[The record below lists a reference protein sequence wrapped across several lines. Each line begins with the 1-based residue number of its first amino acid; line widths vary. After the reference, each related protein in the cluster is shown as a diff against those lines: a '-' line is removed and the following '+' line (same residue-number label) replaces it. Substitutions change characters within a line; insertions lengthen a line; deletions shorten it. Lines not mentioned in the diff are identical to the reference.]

1 MNEELSTR
9 QGERTAETV
18 AAEIRMIWET
28 GRRVTM
34 LCGIEIG
41 RRLCEAKELVGHGE
55 WLNWLAQETPFS
67 DRHAQNYMRIFREY
81 GADQLGLF
89 GPETNAKYIS
99 DLPISKALLLLS
111 VPESDRE
118 EFAESVDAESLSEK
132 ELKEEIRKLKKA
144 NEVLAKDRDELDE
157 LRERAEK
164 AAVQWE
170 ETAGGYASQVND
182 LQADL
187 LEAQKQMK
195 ALEARPVEVAVER
208 DEEAIRE
215 AASAARAEADE
226 AWKKR
231 LEAAQKDLEK
241 AEQEKDKLLR
251 AAQKEKEKA
260 EKAGE
265 ETAEKLREAELT
277 AAAARNE
284 LEQARKQL
292 AASNKDIAEFGFHFK
307 AVQRELAAL
316 RDSLEAVKLQ
326 DPETGAKLAGALK
339 TILAPWVGI
348 QT

>member
-1 MNEELSTR
+1 M
-9 QGERTAETV
+9 
-18 AAEIRMIWET
+18 
-28 GRRVTM
+28 
-34 LCGIEIG
+34 
-41 RRLCEAKELVGHGE
+41 
-55 WLNWLAQETPFS
+55 
-67 DRHAQNYMRIFREY
+67 
-81 GADQLGLF
+81 
-89 GPETNAKYIS
+89 
-99 DLPISKALLLLS
+99 
-111 VPESDRE
+111 
-118 EFAESVDAESLSEK
+118 
-132 ELKEEIRKLKKA
+132 
-144 NEVLAKDRDELDE
+144 
-157 LRERAEK
+157 
-164 AAVQWE
+164 
-170 ETAGGYASQVND
+170 ND

-251 AAQKEKEKA
+251 AAQKEKEKLEQEAKRAA
-260 EKAGE
+260 EDVGPYK
-265 ETAEKLREAELT
+265 EKLAEAE
-277 AAAARNE
+277 RQ

-339 TILAPWVGI
+339 TILGPWVGI
-348 QT
+348 QA

>member
-55 WLNWLAQETPFS
+55 WLGWLERETTFS

-132 ELKEEIRKLKKA
+132 ELKEEIRKLKEEKA
-144 NEVLAKDRDELDE
+144 AAEAEAKRAAEGVGPYRTQAAE
-157 LRERAEK
+157 AEK
-164 AAVQWE
+164 AAE
-170 ETAGGYASQVND
+170 
-182 LQADL
+182 
-187 LEAQKQMK
+187 
-195 ALEARPVEVAVER
+195 EARQELEQAEKQLRLARDTIRELETRPQTVAVER

-231 LEAAQKDLEK
+231 LEVAQKDLEK